1 MKERLK
7 KKREKYR
14 MKEITYER
22 EIKEGEISYERDTK
36 LTIGFKRFSLFKFPI

>member
-7 KKREKYR
+7 QG
-14 MKEITYER
+14 EISHER
-22 EIKEGEISYERDTK
+22 EIKEGEISHERDTK